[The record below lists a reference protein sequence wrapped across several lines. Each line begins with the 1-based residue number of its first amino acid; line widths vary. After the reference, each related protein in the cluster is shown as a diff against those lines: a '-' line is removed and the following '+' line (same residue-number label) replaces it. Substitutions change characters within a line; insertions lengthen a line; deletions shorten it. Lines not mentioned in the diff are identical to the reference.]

1 MVKLPVILW
10 MVSVKD
16 DKQNDDNQSS
26 LEDYFG
32 FEDESEIE
40 VELQARPPQESHSEQ
55 ESSESSNS
63 ENPGENEN
71 ILDDENEE
79 LEPEETAMKYKVGKR
94 ETPKNLPPSMLLS
107 IDYSGPLNK
116 AILKLYEP
124 KSKKIYFWIDNTGH
138 KPYLYT
144 DWPPQMVESKVK
156 RNPGFVKTET
166 VQLHDL
172 LHDKP
177 VTMTKLVGDN
187 PLSIGGG
194 GSAMRNFLKDNNG
207 VSHAWEA
214 NIRYHLTYT
223 YDTKFVPGLMY
234 KIENGNLLP
243 CPPDVDHKVLEEFKN
258 TFTDDEGLESILTT
272 YSPMFFTEVPEIKR
286 IAVDIEVYTPVL
298 NRIPDSS
305 VSQQPVTAI
314 GLSDNE
320 GYNVCFVLKRKEL
333 SEGEKS
339 KDFPKEL
346 KIKYFD
352 DEAEM
357 LVEAF
362 QIIDSYPLVLTF
374 VGDSF
379 DMKYLYNRAKR
390 LRIDMEKYCPIVMKG
405 NQDPRREQ
413 AMLKRGIH
421 VDMYKF
427 FGNPSIKIYALS
439 GKYQRENLNTIAKG
453 LLGEGKLSLS
463 DSISALNYYELAHY
477 CWLDANLVLQF
488 TEYENKLLLRL
499 MALLMRI
506 SRMSMEEVT
515 RFYISSWI
523 QSLFRQEHRSNGF
536 LIPRRVDIDSMKQ
549 PDAQTEAMI
558 GGKAFKGA
566 IVIEPVPGVHF
577 NASVLDFASLYPT
590 IMKEHN
596 ISYET
601 LNCPHDE
608 CRLAG
613 DNKVPETDHWICKKR
628 KGMISQ
634 TIGFFRDTRV
644 NWFKPKAKDKSLPEE
659 TRNWYSVVEKALK
672 VFINACLP
680 ADEEIIIRTSEGIVE
695 KRRIIDILDDW
706 KELEILS
713 IQNDFLKSNFGS
725 PIFIPIKGFSNTG
738 KSQLR
743 KITLLDGRTFTCSPN
758 HILPVLRP
766 RHPRGKQI
774 PKQNMR
780 IEEIAAED
788 LQPEDGILFLQDIP
802 LSKSSPKKLFI
813 PDFIDTSNM
822 YIAVP
827 RNFYKT
833 RSYRTNQETIDSII
847 LIVNEFFFYS
857 KGSRKYKAVWDE
869 LPEDKKK
876 IIKDAALDGAKFE
889 VKIGNE
895 AGRWLNSI
903 LPLSSNFFSI
913 LGWYVAEGSIDKN
926 RFQIAQNELH
936 NPDNCAE
943 IQSTIEKLRW
953 PLGKYNGR
961 QFVINSVLLARVMH
975 SLCGTGAKQK
985 RLPIHLLDKKK
996 ASILLD
1002 AYFKGDGNFV
1012 RGKRRYSTA
1021 SKQLAY
1027 DIVMILGSLGKYASI
1042 QGPDALGMYRIME
1055 TQGYHYRRKGRGLI
1069 KFNNTYP
1076 VRVKS
1081 IETLDAEPV
1090 YDLETENGWFVTT
1103 NGCIVHN
1110 SYGVTGAQH
1119 FELFCMPAAE
1129 SVTAFGRDAII
1140 RTKEKSESMG
1150 IRVLY
1155 GDTDSVFLDNPSKE
1169 QQEELVKWSSEAL
1182 GIDLEV
1188 EKTYKYVALSDR
1200 KKNYVG
1206 IYKDGKVEVKGLSG
1220 KKRNTPDYAQVA
1232 FREMLQVLSRVDD
1245 PEGFEAAKEEIRE
1258 IVNCVID
1265 RLEGKAE
1272 PYSPEELA
1280 FRIQLTKRLS
1290 EYPTDTPH
1298 VRAAKMLVEET
1309 GDPSKVL
1316 PGTIIEFIRVKGTGG
1331 VMPVELA
1338 QGKSYWIDKDT
1349 YIDILRSV
1357 FEQVLDSV
1365 GLDFEEFLGFTTLD
1379 KFF

>member
-1 MVKLPVILW
+1 

-16 DKQNDDNQSS
+16 EKQNDDNQSS

-32 FEDESEIE
+32 FDEEPEVEPEPQVSPQQEPSSDEIVSVTSHPDNLVENDSEI
-40 VELQARPPQESHSEQ
+40 
-55 ESSESSNS
+55 
-63 ENPGENEN
+63 
-71 ILDDENEE
+71 
-79 LEPEETAMKYKVGKR
+79 LEPEEVISDIKVGER
-94 ETPKNLPPSMLLS
+94 ETPNDLPPSFLLS

-144 DWPPQMVESKVK
+144 DWPAQMVESKVK

-194 GSAMRNFLKDNNG
+194 GSAMRNVLRDNAG

-234 KIENGNLLP
+234 KIVKGDLLP
-243 CPPDVDHKVLEEFKN
+243 CPPDVDAKTLKEFKN
-258 TFTDDEGLESILTT
+258 TFAEDEGIESILTT
-272 YSPMFFTEVPEIKR
+272 YSPMFFTEVPDIKR
-286 IAVDIEVYTPVL
+286 VAIDIEVYTPVL
-298 NRIPDSS
+298 NRIPDAS

-320 GYNVCFVLKRKEL
+320 GYDTCFVLRRKEL

-362 QIIDSYPLVLTF
+362 RIIDTYPLVLTF

-379 DMKYLYNRAKR
+379 DLKYLYNRAKR
-390 LRIDMEKYCPIVMKG
+390 LRIDLEKYCPIVMRG

-413 AMLKRGIH
+413 ARLKRGVH

-439 GKYQRENLNTIAKG
+439 GKYQRENLNTIAEG
-453 LLGEGKLSLS
+453 LLGVGKLGLS
-463 DSISALNYYELAHY
+463 DIISALNYFELAHY

-488 TEYENKLLLRL
+488 TEYDNKLLLRL

-523 QSLFRQEHRSNGF
+523 QSLFRQEHRSNGL
-536 LIPRRVDIDSMKQ
+536 LIPRRVDIDTMKQ
-549 PDAQTEAMI
+549 PDAQTEAVI

-566 IVIEPVPGVHF
+566 IVIEPVAGVHF
-577 NASVLDFASLYPT
+577 NATVLDFASLYPT

-601 LNCPHDE
+601 IDCSHDE
-608 CRLAG
+608 CRTAG

-644 NWFKPKAKDKSLPEE
+644 NWFKPKAKDQSLPEE

-672 VFINACLP
+672 VFINA
-680 ADEEIIIRTSEGIVE
+680 
-695 KRRIIDILDDW
+695 
-706 KELEILS
+706 
-713 IQNDFLKSNFGS
+713 
-725 PIFIPIKGFSNTG
+725 
-738 KSQLR
+738 
-743 KITLLDGRTFTCSPN
+743 
-758 HILPVLRP
+758 
-766 RHPRGKQI
+766 
-774 PKQNMR
+774 
-780 IEEIAAED
+780 
-788 LQPEDGILFLQDIP
+788 
-802 LSKSSPKKLFI
+802 
-813 PDFIDTSNM
+813 
-822 YIAVP
+822 
-827 RNFYKT
+827 
-833 RSYRTNQETIDSII
+833 
-847 LIVNEFFFYS
+847 
-857 KGSRKYKAVWDE
+857 
-869 LPEDKKK
+869 
-876 IIKDAALDGAKFE
+876 
-889 VKIGNE
+889 
-895 AGRWLNSI
+895 
-903 LPLSSNFFSI
+903 
-913 LGWYVAEGSIDKN
+913 
-926 RFQIAQNELH
+926 
-936 NPDNCAE
+936 
-943 IQSTIEKLRW
+943 
-953 PLGKYNGR
+953 
-961 QFVINSVLLARVMH
+961 
-975 SLCGTGAKQK
+975 
-985 RLPIHLLDKKK
+985 
-996 ASILLD
+996 
-1002 AYFKGDGNFV
+1002 
-1012 RGKRRYSTA
+1012 
-1021 SKQLAY
+1021 
-1027 DIVMILGSLGKYASI
+1027 
-1042 QGPDALGMYRIME
+1042 
-1055 TQGYHYRRKGRGLI
+1055 
-1069 KFNNTYP
+1069 
-1076 VRVKS
+1076 
-1081 IETLDAEPV
+1081 
-1090 YDLETENGWFVTT
+1090 
-1103 NGCIVHN
+1103 

-1155 GDTDSVFLDNPSKE
+1155 GDTDSVFLDDPSIE
-1169 QQEELVKWSSEAL
+1169 QQEELVKWSSETL

-1220 KKRNTPDYAQVA
+1220 KKRNTPDYAQKA
-1232 FREMLQVLSRVDD
+1232 FRDMLEVLSRVDD
-1245 PEGFEAAKEEIRE
+1245 PEGFESAKEEIRE

-1272 PYSPEELA
+1272 PYTPEELA

-1298 VRAAKMLVEET
+1298 VRAAKMLVEGS
-1309 GDPSKVL
+1309 GDANKVL

-1331 VMPVELA
+1331 VLPVELTKDRA
-1338 QGKSYWIDKDT
+1338 FGIDKDT

-1357 FEQVLDSV
+1357 FDQVLDSV

>member
-16 DKQNDDNQSS
+16 EKQNDENQSS

-32 FEDESEIE
+32 FEEEPEIESEPQ
-40 VELQARPPQESHSEQ
+40 VSPPQEP
-55 ESSESSNS
+55 SSVEKVSNPSNS
-63 ENPGENEN
+63 DNGIENDST
-71 ILDDENEE
+71 L
-79 LEPEETAMKYKVGKR
+79 LEPEEVISDIKVGVR
-94 ETPKNLPPSMLLS
+94 ETPNDLPPSILLS

-144 DWPPQMVESKVK
+144 DWPAQMVESKVK
-156 RNPGFVKTET
+156 RNPGFIKTDT

-187 PLSIGGG
+187 PLAIGGG
-194 GSAMRNFLKDNNG
+194 SSAMRNLLKDNSG

-214 NIRYHLTYT
+214 NIRYNLCYT

-234 KIENGNLLP
+234 KIENGDLLP
-243 CPPDVDHKVLEEFKN
+243 CPPDVDSKILEEFKN
-258 TFTDDEGLESILTT
+258 TFADDEDLESILTT
-272 YSPMFFTEVPEIKR
+272 YSPMFFTEVPDIKR
-286 IAVDIEVYTPVL
+286 IAVDIEVYTPVI
-298 NRIPDSS
+298 NRIPDAS
-305 VSQQPVTAI
+305 VSQHPVTAI

-320 GYNVCFVLKRKEL
+320 GYDTCFVLKRKEL

-362 QIIDSYPLVLTF
+362 RIIDTYPLVLTF

-379 DMKYLYNRAKR
+379 DLKYLYNRAKR
-390 LRIDMEKYCPIVMKG
+390 LRVDLEKYCPIVMRG

-413 AMLKRGIH
+413 AKLKRGVH

-439 GKYQRENLNTIAKG
+439 GKYQRENLNTIAEG
-453 LLGEGKLSLS
+453 LLGVGKLDLT
-463 DSISALNYYELAHY
+463 DSISSLNYFELAHY

-523 QSLFRQEHRSNGF
+523 QSLFRQEHRSNGL
-536 LIPRRVDIDSMKQ
+536 LIPRRVDIDTMKQ

-566 IVIEPVPGVHF
+566 IVIEPVAGVHF
-577 NASVLDFASLYPT
+577 NATVLDFASLYPT

-601 LNCPHDE
+601 IDCPHDE
-608 CRLAG
+608 CRTAG

-644 NWFKPKAKDKSLPEE
+644 NWFKPKAKDSSLDEE

-672 VFINACLP
+672 VFINA
-680 ADEEIIIRTSEGIVE
+680 
-695 KRRIIDILDDW
+695 
-706 KELEILS
+706 
-713 IQNDFLKSNFGS
+713 
-725 PIFIPIKGFSNTG
+725 
-738 KSQLR
+738 
-743 KITLLDGRTFTCSPN
+743 
-758 HILPVLRP
+758 
-766 RHPRGKQI
+766 
-774 PKQNMR
+774 
-780 IEEIAAED
+780 
-788 LQPEDGILFLQDIP
+788 
-802 LSKSSPKKLFI
+802 
-813 PDFIDTSNM
+813 
-822 YIAVP
+822 
-827 RNFYKT
+827 
-833 RSYRTNQETIDSII
+833 
-847 LIVNEFFFYS
+847 
-857 KGSRKYKAVWDE
+857 
-869 LPEDKKK
+869 
-876 IIKDAALDGAKFE
+876 
-889 VKIGNE
+889 
-895 AGRWLNSI
+895 
-903 LPLSSNFFSI
+903 
-913 LGWYVAEGSIDKN
+913 
-926 RFQIAQNELH
+926 
-936 NPDNCAE
+936 
-943 IQSTIEKLRW
+943 
-953 PLGKYNGR
+953 
-961 QFVINSVLLARVMH
+961 
-975 SLCGTGAKQK
+975 
-985 RLPIHLLDKKK
+985 
-996 ASILLD
+996 
-1002 AYFKGDGNFV
+1002 
-1012 RGKRRYSTA
+1012 
-1021 SKQLAY
+1021 
-1027 DIVMILGSLGKYASI
+1027 
-1042 QGPDALGMYRIME
+1042 
-1055 TQGYHYRRKGRGLI
+1055 
-1069 KFNNTYP
+1069 
-1076 VRVKS
+1076 
-1081 IETLDAEPV
+1081 
-1090 YDLETENGWFVTT
+1090 
-1103 NGCIVHN
+1103 

-1129 SVTAFGRDAII
+1129 SVTAFGRNAIK
-1140 RTKEKSESMG
+1140 RTQEKSEEMG

-1169 QQEELVKWSSEAL
+1169 QQDELVKWSSEAL

-1200 KKNYVG
+1200 KKNYIG

-1220 KKRNTPDYAQVA
+1220 KKRNTPDYAQQA
-1232 FREMLQVLSRVDD
+1232 FRKMLDVLSRVDD
-1245 PEGFEAAKEEIRE
+1245 TAGFEAAKEDIRE
-1258 IVNCVID
+1258 IVNGVID
-1265 RLEGKAE
+1265 RLEGKAD

-1298 VRAAKMLVEET
+1298 VRAAKMLVEQT

-1316 PGTIIEFIRVKGTGG
+1316 PGTIIEFIRIKGTGG
-1331 VMPVELA
+1331 VLPVELTKD
-1338 QGKSYWIDKDT
+1338 KSYWIDKDT
-1349 YIDILRSV
+1349 YTDILRSV

>member
-1 MVKLPVILW
+1 MKEER
-10 MVSVKD
+10 
-16 DKQNDDNQSS
+16 QNDENQSS

-32 FEDESEIE
+32 ADEEPEVESEP
-40 VELQARPPQESHSEQ
+40 QANPPQEPSSEQ
-55 ESSESSNS
+55 ASSEPSNS
-63 ENPGENEN
+63 EITNENEY
-71 ILDDENEE
+71 E
-79 LEPEETAMKYKVGKR
+79 EPEEMIIDMKVGER
-94 ETPKNLPPSMLLS
+94 ETPNDLPPSMLLS

-177 VTMTKLVGDN
+177 VTMTKLYGDN
-187 PLSIGGG
+187 PLSIGGSG
-194 GSAMRNFLKDNNG
+194 AAMRNLLKDNSG
-207 VSHAWEA
+207 ISHAWEA

-243 CPPDVDHKVLEEFKN
+243 CPPDVDHKILEEFKD
-258 TFTDDEGLESILTT
+258 TFADDEDLESILTT

-298 NRIPDSS
+298 NRIPDAS
-305 VSQQPVTAI
+305 VSQHPVTAI

-320 GYNVCFVLKRKEL
+320 GYDVCFVLKRKEL

-362 QIIDSYPLVLTF
+362 RIIDTYPLVLTF

-379 DMKYLYNRAKR
+379 DLKYLYNRAKR
-390 LRIDMEKYCPIVMKG
+390 LRVDLEKYCPIVMKG

-413 AMLKRGIH
+413 AMLKRGVH

-427 FGNPSIKIYALS
+427 FANPSIKIYALS
-439 GKYQRENLNTIAKG
+439 GKYQRENLNTIAEG
-453 LLGEGKLSLS
+453 LLGVSKLDLS
-463 DSISALNYYELAHY
+463 DSISALNYFELAHY

-523 QSLFRQEHRSNGF
+523 QSLFRQEHRSKGL
-536 LIPRRVDIDSMKQ
+536 LIPRRVDIDTMKQ

-566 IVIEPVPGVHF
+566 IVIEPVAGVHF
-577 NASVLDFASLYPT
+577 NATVLDFASLYPT

-608 CRLAG
+608 CRLAS

-659 TRNWYSVVEKALK
+659 IRNWYSVVEKALK

-680 ADEEIIIRTSEGIVE
+680 ADEEVIIRTSDGFVHKCRISEIVE
-695 KRRIIDILDDW
+695 DW
-706 KELEILS
+706 KDLEILS
-713 IQNDFLKSNFGS
+713 IQNDISKPNFGT
-725 PIFIPIKGFSNTG
+725 PVFIPIKGFAKTG
-738 KSQLR
+738 KSKLLR
-743 KITLLDGRTFTCSPN
+743 IALRDGRTLTCTPN
-758 HILPVLRP
+758 HVIPVLRP
-766 RHPRGKQI
+766 THPKSKI
-774 PKQNMR
+774 IKNPKVY
-780 IEEIAAED
+780 IEEIAAEE
-788 LQPEDGILFLQDIP
+788 LQTEEDILVLQQVP

-813 PDFIDTSNM
+813 PDIINTNNLFIGL
-822 YIAVP
+822 P
-827 RNFYKT
+827 RKIYET
-833 RSYRTNQETIDSII
+833 YSYRTSQKTNDP
-847 LIVNEFFFYS
+847 LVKIVNDFFFYS
-857 KGSRKYKAVWDE
+857 KVSKKYKAVWDE
-869 LPEDKKK
+869 IPEDKQK
-876 IIKDAALDGAKFE
+876 IIKDAALGGVKFV
-889 VKIGNE
+889 VKVGNE
-895 AGRWLNSI
+895 VGQWMNSVH
-903 LPLSSNFFSI
+903 PLSKNFFSI
-913 LGWYVAEGSIDKN
+913 LGWYIAEGSTGKN
-926 RFQIAQNELH
+926 RLHIAQYESH

-943 IQSTIEKLRW
+943 IQSTIKKLGW
-953 PLGKYNGR
+953 PLGAYNGR
-961 QFVINSVLLARVMH
+961 QFVVNSVIIMRLMH
-975 SLCGTGAKQK
+975 SLCGSGAKNK
-985 RLPIHLLDKKK
+985 RIPTEILDKKT
-996 ASILLD
+996 ARILID
-1002 AYFKGDGNFV
+1002 SYFKGDGNLV
-1012 RGKRRYSTA
+1012 RGNRRYSTA
-1021 SKQLAY
+1021 SKQLAS
-1027 DIVMILGSLGKYASI
+1027 DLCMILGSLGKYVSI
-1042 QGPDALGMYRIME
+1042 QGPDAVGMFRILE
-1055 TQGYHYRRKGRGLI
+1055 TQGWHYRRKGRGPI
-1069 KFNNTYP
+1069 EFNGTYP

-1081 IETLDAEPV
+1081 IETIDAETV

-1103 NGCIVHN
+1103 SGCIVHN

-1155 GDTDSVFLDNPSKE
+1155 GDTDSVFLDNPSLE
-1169 QQEELVKWSSEAL
+1169 QQEELVKWSSEVL

-1200 KKNYVG
+1200 KKNYIG
-1206 IYKDGKVEVKGLSG
+1206 IYKDGRVEVKGLSG
-1220 KKRNTPDYAQVA
+1220 KKRNTPDYAQQA
-1232 FREMLQVLSRVDD
+1232 FRKMLEVLSRVDD
-1245 PEGFEAAKEEIRE
+1245 PDGFEAAKEEIRE

-1265 RLEGKAE
+1265 RLEGKAD

-1309 GDPSKVL
+1309 GDPGKVL

-1338 QGKSYWIDKDT
+1338 QGKSFWIDKDT

-1357 FEQVLDSV
+1357 FDQVLDSV